1 MPYGR
6 PVSRKRRRRFQNG
19 ESRGTPWAAI
29 AARKAAA
36 AAAAAADIGSNPDS
50 DGTVGLNPSLE
61 VRKGTNSGSVVIA
74 PSLDLLR
81 PGYSTGIW
89 PLRERLLL
97 ASSLLD
103 TDNRQLT
110 WPPIS
115 RRLSKF
121 TPPSPSCGF
130 NARPSTWCSAKACA
144 KQYSLLLESAEMFR
158 KQQVDVEKS
167 AEEGRTVYQA
177 PGNVAATTATVGL
190 SLPEFIV
197 KRLTVERIEE
207 LRTDV
212 LETRKK
218 HSLLKC
224 MLERVR
230 GGELDHCMDDIWVEI
245 QRQEANKYKLSEH
258 QQPLKTTL
266 TETDDIKPEIPSHNP
281 STVERSENQS
291 PPPTEEVVQ
300 FVNDLN
306 SWQDPYDVPSTVWT
320 VSSGLGANLRGMP
333 PVAKVTTGPRRP
345 GAVGRPR
352 KRPLHPVRAD
362 LSNRLSMKSSKR
374 SLATSELEI
383 DEDESTSEAAEE
395 DNESDVPSSA
405 SSTKCMTT
413 SDAEEW
419 PNMPESHFKQ
429 ERRRQQEAMKL
440 IKDRENVPMPRL
452 TSPKRRSDPT
462 SPVRTPPSCESST
475 EGLKIINTEE
485 WPTMPE
491 SCISRERKHQRK
503 VRKVMR
509 SRRKYGVQM
518 PSSAPDKGSTVLSPP
533 HLTEE
538 EESAPLA
545 DLAVKIKK
553 STSQSSQK
561 QKKTEGGRIKNKPS
575 EIPTSIVEEVPKK
588 QEVLGASKKNRR
600 KREDEEEKVDKP
612 KKENSAKKK
621 KVEEP
626 DVIEPKVVEQLQQQ
640 EAVEEK
646 MEVDEQGNTFQ
657 PRSLRLRLS
666 RQDDGN
672 LTVVDEKLP
681 SPTQAQPVS
690 KSPIKLRLSLS
701 PAKAA
706 ETPTAV
712 SVTTEVLAAA
722 FPNVK
727 FEDSDEIPLPLKKK
741 FRTSTTNEPTEKELL
756 LTSKSIL
763 TSAEAGAKEEVGKS
777 ASLRKI
783 KKHFVHRVLKELT
796 KPVFYEAPTSDAIPA
811 NVAQEVYNRLEPVL
825 TNWVKE
831 CTGVNSEKSSKS
843 SARKSMKKK

>member
-362 LSNRLSMKSSKR
+362 LSNRLSMKSPEHLQSPGVAAPRETTESQVEDNIVPASKR

-462 SPVRTPPSCESST
+462 SPVRT
-475 EGLKIINTEE
+475 
-485 WPTMPE
+485 
-491 SCISRERKHQRK
+491 
-503 VRKVMR
+503 
-509 SRRKYGVQM
+509 

>member
-1 MPYGR
+1 MP
-6 PVSRKRRRRFQNG
+6 F
-19 ESRGTPWAAI
+19 TI
-29 AARKAAA
+29 
-36 AAAAAADIGSNPDS
+36 
-50 DGTVGLNPSLE
+50 
-61 VRKGTNSGSVVIA
+61 VI
-74 PSLDLLR
+74 LL
-81 PGYSTGIW
+81 
-89 PLRERLLL
+89 
-97 ASSLLD
+97 
-103 TDNRQLT
+103 
-110 WPPIS
+110 
-115 RRLSKF
+115 
-121 TPPSPSCGF
+121 C
-130 NARPSTWCSAKACA
+130 
-144 KQYSLLLESAEMFR
+144 
-158 KQQVDVEKS
+158 
-167 AEEGRTVYQA
+167 
-177 PGNVAATTATVGL
+177 
-190 SLPEFIV
+190 
-197 KRLTVERIEE
+197 
-207 LRTDV
+207 
-212 LETRKK
+212 
-218 HSLLKC
+218 SLLKC

-362 LSNRLSMKSSKR
+362 LSNRLSMKSPEHLQSPGVAAPRETTESQVEDNIVPASKR

-462 SPVRTPPSCESST
+462 SPVRT
-475 EGLKIINTEE
+475 
-485 WPTMPE
+485 
-491 SCISRERKHQRK
+491 
-503 VRKVMR
+503 
-509 SRRKYGVQM
+509 

>member
-1 MPYGR
+1 MP
-6 PVSRKRRRRFQNG
+6 F
-19 ESRGTPWAAI
+19 TI
-29 AARKAAA
+29 
-36 AAAAAADIGSNPDS
+36 
-50 DGTVGLNPSLE
+50 
-61 VRKGTNSGSVVIA
+61 VI
-74 PSLDLLR
+74 LL
-81 PGYSTGIW
+81 
-89 PLRERLLL
+89 
-97 ASSLLD
+97 
-103 TDNRQLT
+103 
-110 WPPIS
+110 
-115 RRLSKF
+115 
-121 TPPSPSCGF
+121 C
-130 NARPSTWCSAKACA
+130 
-144 KQYSLLLESAEMFR
+144 
-158 KQQVDVEKS
+158 
-167 AEEGRTVYQA
+167 
-177 PGNVAATTATVGL
+177 
-190 SLPEFIV
+190 
-197 KRLTVERIEE
+197 
-207 LRTDV
+207 
-212 LETRKK
+212 
-218 HSLLKC
+218 SLLKC

-362 LSNRLSMKSSKR
+362 LSNRLSMKSPEHLQSPGVAAPRETTESQVEDNIVPETREPNIEDNAKSGFCASKR

-462 SPVRTPPSCESST
+462 SPVRT
-475 EGLKIINTEE
+475 
-485 WPTMPE
+485 
-491 SCISRERKHQRK
+491 
-503 VRKVMR
+503 
-509 SRRKYGVQM
+509 